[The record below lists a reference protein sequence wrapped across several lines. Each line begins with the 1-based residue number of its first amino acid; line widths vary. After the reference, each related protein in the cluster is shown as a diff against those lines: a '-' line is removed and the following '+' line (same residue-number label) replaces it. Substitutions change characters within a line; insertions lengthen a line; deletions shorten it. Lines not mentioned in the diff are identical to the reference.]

1 MATTKNKMNILVSYM
16 CENEM
21 YHGTKNKKKPQ
32 VSRADMKEIVGIMS
46 DLVVKQPEAISLLIQ
61 NGLKRQAKRKK

>member
-1 MATTKNKMNILVSYM
+1 MATTKNKMNILIASL
-16 CENEM
+16 CEKEM

-32 VSRADMKEIVGIMS
+32 VSRADMKEIVGLLS
-46 DLVVKQPEAISLLIQ
+46 DVMVKQPEAISLLIQ